1 MTLDLMT
8 FVLFVLL
15 IFSGFNVGW
24 GTPGPWTGPR
34 LGYGILGLCCLIA
47 FLGHLFGKF

>member
-15 IFSGFNVGW
+15 VYSGFGW
-24 GTPGPWTGPR
+24 YGPPGPWSGQR
-34 LGYGILGLCCLIA
+34 VGYGLLSLLCLIA